1 MSALLADPFSALS
14 ARQIAALCDVAF
26 GGVGRGFAP
35 ATLESLVRLE
45 LIESVQ
51 VVEHA
56 PEFGGAN
63 FVWTAYTMPLPV
75 HIAFCEWCSAQEEEA
90 TP

>member
-1 MSALLADPFSALS
+1 MTDPFSVLS

-45 LIESVQ
+45 LIEPVQ
-51 VVEHA
+51 VVERA
-56 PEFGGAN
+56 PEFADAN

-75 HIAFCEWCSAQEEEA
+75 HIAFCEWCSTQEEGA